1 MGQAAGSRTGLGSVT
16 MRATP
21 GWQVDEMATIGRENL
36 DAAHVAGYDAKQ
48 DSHAAS
54 EVDLLVGLGLDRT
67 SVVVDLGAGTGQF
80 ALAAARRFGRVVAV
94 DPSPVMVEALRANV
108 ARHRPDRTGA
118 EPVTGSHGSRVEVV
132 EAGFLTYEHHGTRPD
147 AVYSRWAL
155 HHLPDF
161 WKSVALHRI
170 RRLLSP
176 GGLLRLADVAYSFP
190 PGEAVERIEAWA
202 AAVDADTTDWI
213 RADVEDHVRDEH
225 STYTW
230 LLEPLLEA
238 AGFEITDARYSPDG
252 FLAEYVLTAR

>member
-1 MGQAAGSRTGLGSVT
+1 

-21 GWQVDEMATIGRENL
+21 GWQLDEMATIGRENL

-54 EVDLLVGLGLDRT
+54 EVDLLDGLGLDRT

-94 DPSPVMVEALRANV
+94 DPSPVMLEALRANV

-202 AAVDADTTDWI
+202 AAVDADTTDWT